1 MTETVGV
8 RIFNNIFSFCS
19 LRLRNVLRKAISIS
33 KDVFKCPPE
42 TLTSLYDKVA
52 DILGPV
58 YPELYDK
65 ASHCKK
71 IILHEEQMLLHLEK
85 RISEDRKAL
94 LEKYPETSRLPYNLL
109 PGLAE
114 GYKQFK
120 MVRLQIVLHFV
131 IHSAY

>member
-1 MTETVGV
+1 M
-8 RIFNNIFSFCS
+8 
-19 LRLRNVLRKAISIS
+19 L
-33 KDVFKCPPE
+33 KCPPE
-42 TLTSLYDKVA
+42 MLTTLYDKVA

-85 RISEDRKAL
+85 KIMQDKKVL
-94 LEKYPETSRLPYNLL
+94 LENYPETSQLPYNLL

-120 MVRLQIVLHFV
+120 MVWFFIIYFFV
-131 IHSAY
+131 